1 MISLMIFE
9 EFVATIMHTGTTSAQ
24 GVVTLIALPSDLSL
38 CGAVTTGNRF
48 FNVTQLQ
55 TKHITHNQCL

>member
-1 MISLMIFE
+1 
-9 EFVATIMHTGTTSAQ
+9 MHTGTTSAQ

-48 FNVTQLQ
+48 FNSW
-55 TKHITHNQCL
+55 